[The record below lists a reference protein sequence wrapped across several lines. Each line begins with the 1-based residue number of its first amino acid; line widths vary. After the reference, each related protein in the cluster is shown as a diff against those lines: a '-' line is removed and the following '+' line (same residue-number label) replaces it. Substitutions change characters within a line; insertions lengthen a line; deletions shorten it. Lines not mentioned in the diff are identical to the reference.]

1 MNSIDPLS
9 SSLYFS
15 AVTNASKEAT
25 KGKKV
30 EKSNKTSFS
39 SMVKKSQEV
48 EELLSFGLP
57 IEIAGMEIEE
67 AVAFL
72 KDSVDSAADKLS
84 SEINAENFADFRMA
98 VTNFVKYISK
108 NNFEIDKTKRFGMT
122 KKSTVYFSEKR
133 PKDPYVQLRV
143 VDEKLNELATMVLQ
157 NYNDKI
163 QMLAKVDEIKGL
175 LVDFFAA

>member
-48 EELLSFGLP
+48 EELL
-57 IEIAGMEIEE
+57 
-67 AVAFL
+67 
-72 KDSVDSAADKLS
+72 
-84 SEINAENFADFRMA
+84 
-98 VTNFVKYISK
+98 
-108 NNFEIDKTKRFGMT
+108 
-122 KKSTVYFSEKR
+122 
-133 PKDPYVQLRV
+133 
-143 VDEKLNELATMVLQ
+143 
-157 NYNDKI
+157 
-163 QMLAKVDEIKGL
+163 
-175 LVDFFAA
+175 

>member
-48 EELLSFGLP
+48 EELLSSGLP

-133 PKDPYVQLRV
+133 PKDPYVQRRV

>member
-39 SMVKKSQEV
+39 SLVKKSQEV
-48 EELLSFGLP
+48 EELISSGLP

-84 SEINAENFADFRMA
+84 SEITAENFETYCNEVWDYYM
-98 VTNFVKYISK
+98 NF
-108 NNFEIDKTKRFGMT
+108 D
-122 KKSTVYFSEKR
+122 
-133 PKDPYVQLRV
+133 
-143 VDEKLNELATMVLQ
+143 
-157 NYNDKI
+157 YNS
-163 QMLAKVDEIKGL
+163 LYE
-175 LVDFFAA
+175 